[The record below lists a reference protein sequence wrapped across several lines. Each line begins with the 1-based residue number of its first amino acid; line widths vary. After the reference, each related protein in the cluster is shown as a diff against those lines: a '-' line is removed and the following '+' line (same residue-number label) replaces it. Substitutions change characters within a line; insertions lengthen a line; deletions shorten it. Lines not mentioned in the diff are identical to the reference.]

1 MTICCQKFLRKQKK
15 NIILSVISGQ
25 KRKIEKLFTETLFNV
40 YLKKFSLTSSEH
52 FRLQKL
58 SAFSFFGISS
68 LTRCLFVR
76 VFCFL
81 SYSSGGKNFAIDQD
95 KKKQFLPDK
104 QYKNIKI
111 IVTDVQF
118 FSNRYKTEKLLLRLN
133 KIFQSD

>member
-25 KRKIEKLFTETLFNV
+25 KRKIEKLFTETLFYV

-58 SAFSFFGISS
+58 STFSFFSISS

-81 SYSSGGKNFAIDQD
+81 SYSSGGKKTLQQTKI
-95 KKKQFLPDK
+95 KKQFLPDK
-104 QYKNIKI
+104 QHKNIKI
-111 IVTDVQF
+111 IFTDVQF